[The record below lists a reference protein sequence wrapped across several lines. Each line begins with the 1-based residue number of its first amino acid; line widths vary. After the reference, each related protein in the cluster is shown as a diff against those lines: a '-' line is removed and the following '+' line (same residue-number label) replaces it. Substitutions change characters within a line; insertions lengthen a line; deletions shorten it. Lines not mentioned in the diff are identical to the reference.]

1 MRRDL
6 IQSMND
12 DLDRIEEGLLALINK
27 DQS

>member
-6 IQSMND
+6 IQLMND